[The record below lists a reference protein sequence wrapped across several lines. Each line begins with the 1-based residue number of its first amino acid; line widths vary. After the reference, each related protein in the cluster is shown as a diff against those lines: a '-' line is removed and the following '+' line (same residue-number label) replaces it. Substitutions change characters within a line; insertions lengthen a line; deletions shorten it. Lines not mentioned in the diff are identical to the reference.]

1 MSLPSQSRPRFIRR
15 RAISHSRQRR
25 RRRRRKP
32 LLAAVGIVAALGIGG
47 WWLWRAGL
55 RQSGDSPPPALNL
68 AAKTG
73 RPAPMPQPEAP
84 TPRPPKPV
92 AAATKAESA
101 RAPINRPPTLPASVR
116 SSGDSAAR
124 RQPPPARKPAPASPE
139 RKQQARN
146 DLEVGLKLLQE
157 DRLVEARQK
166 LATALESEAL
176 DPAGRDRA
184 RHELTALSRRFVFTP
199 EIVDGDP
206 FVRLHIVESGERLAG
221 IVRAHGLAVDWRFI
235 MRINGIISDRHVRP
249 GQRLKLV
256 TGPFHAVVDKG
267 DYRLDLYLGTGAERV
282 FVASYPVG
290 LGEFNST
297 PVGMFRVRA
306 ASKLIN
312 PAWSNPRTGDR
323 FAANDPANPIG
334 EHWIGLEGIDE
345 STRIMQ
351 GYGIHGTIDADSIGR
366 DASMGCIRMLPED
379 VALIYEV
386 LMEEVSTVEIRR

>member
-1 MSLPSQSRPRFIRR
+1 MALPSQSGPSFIRR

-25 RRRRRKP
+25 RKRRRKP

-55 RQSGDSPPPALNL
+55 RQSGDSPPPAFNL
-68 AAKTG
+68 ANAKTG
-73 RPAPMPQPEAP
+73 RPAPMPEPKAP
-84 TPRPPKPV
+84 SPRPPKPV
-92 AAATKAESA
+92 AAATNAESA
-101 RAPINRPPTLPASVR
+101 RAPINHPPTPPASLK
-116 SSGDSAAR
+116 SSGDAAAR
-124 RQPPPARKPAPASPE
+124 RQPPPDRQPVRVSPE
-139 RKQQARN
+139 RKQQAR
-146 DLEVGLKLLQE
+146 DVLDVGLNLLQE

-166 LATALESEAL
+166 LAAALESEAL
-176 DPAGRDRA
+176 DPASRDRA
-184 RHELTALSRRFVFTP
+184 RYELTALSRRFVFTP
-199 EIVDGDP
+199 EIVDGDT
-206 FVRLHIVESGERLAG
+206 FARLHIVGSGERLAG

-297 PVGMFRVRA
+297 PVGMFRVRP

-323 FAANDPANPIG
+323 FAADDPANPIG
-334 EHWIGLEGIDE
+334 EHWIGLEVE
-345 STRIMQ
+345 LTSRFVVT
-351 GYGIHGTIDADSIGR
+351 
-366 DASMGCIRMLPED
+366 LPERRD
-379 VALIYEV
+379 PQVVESVCDTPLVTDGSIDLQV
-386 LMEEVSTVEIRR
+386 FLEEAPSGVVIAPHIG